1 MRKLLRS
8 NCPIPPQQ
16 DLFQQGPEFND
27 TGKMKR
33 KKRGTPCCKNQQR
46 PELMST
52 FSAIEAVTE
61 GVTVERQIAKE
72 ERSHAWDGPIL
83 VRE

>member
-33 KKRGTPCCKNQQR
+33 KKRNALLQEP
-46 PELMST
+46 
-52 FSAIEAVTE
+52 AEARIDE
-61 GVTVERQIAKE
+61 HILRH
-72 ERSHAWDGPIL
+72 RSSN
-83 VRE
+83 